1 MRDWLSDSIVN
12 PTDKN
17 MRHPISIPVSPSL
30 HDIIR
35 NDLIMLQDM
44 VANLEVQVTMDA
56 GGAIVLSPSHVTSDG
71 WESRCRDRVNE
82 YIKSNF
88 AEASLDISQMA
99 LPILLPTIM
108 RIQKSERNFSYTPPI
123 QGQGTP
129 LHFFVGHPNAIQ
141 KIKSDL
147 EAINAS
153 ITVIITQLD
162 LDEMNFAY
170 LFQLK
175 QNDILLAYPNVDVQ
189 YNCPRTIT
197 LQGTVQDIDKLKS
210 SLSADY
216 AYNTTMVDLKNQQL
230 FEFLHSDTGQKE
242 LKRFIGKSFH
252 CSAAVYVAK
261 SGGSMCSLY
270 LLSEPK
276 FQQLVKKAA
285 DIIPAELCSRSI
297 PIDALYSHFHSDEND
312 IADYDDLCHQHSDV
326 HIKTTDEEVQIT
338 GFKHAVDN
346 CLLSLKA
353 FINKKCEVTK
363 MVAIELGIWRLF
375 QGPMCTQWSSI
386 SDVKLADAE
395 VNIQPQVSADK
406 CVIQL
411 SGRVDA
417 VECILEK
424 IVTLEKSIVV
434 KLVPLARPDIREY
447 MKGEIVRAAIRGIE
461 ADHKV
466 CIEISED
473 MALSDDVV
481 ECNPKVVGG
490 YREVLVAYTKEL
502 KKVIV
507 CVGDITEFNR
517 ADVLV
522 NAANGELQHVGGV
535 AKAFLERGGP
545 IIQDS
550 STKYCKTNG
559 RLLDGDVWL
568 TTDIGHL
575 PCKALVHAVGPKW
588 NSVAKSDRSL
598 FSAFFKSLKSASA
611 KAYKSIAFPAISTGV
626 YGFPYDICA
635 QCWVEAVVKFI
646 KAEAS
651 SPLSEIYFVANDA
664 AGAAHVVTAMKSQP
678 SDVFTIN
685 SPGSTSSLHTH
696 STSLKRGTTLNVDY
710 LKLHKGNL
718 LDVKVCTSYRC
729 PQKKSTLL
737 NKYES

>member
-1 MRDWLSDSIVN
+1 MIRDWLSDSVVK
-12 PTDKN
+12 PADKN

-30 HDIIR
+30 RDVIR

-44 VANLEVQVTMDA
+44 VADLEVQVTMDA
-56 GGAIVLSPSHVTSDG
+56 GGAIVLSPSHVARDG

-82 YIKSNF
+82 YMKSNF
-88 AEASLDISQMA
+88 AEVSLDISQMA
-99 LPILLPTIM
+99 LSILLPTIM
-108 RIQKSERNFSYTPPI
+108 EMQKSEQSFSYTPPI

-129 LHFFVGHPNAIQ
+129 LHFFVGHPNTIQ

-153 ITVIITQLD
+153 ITVITTQLD
-162 LDEMNFAY
+162 LDEMKFAY

-175 QNDILLAYPNVDVQ
+175 QNDIWLAYPNVDVQ
-189 YNCPRTIT
+189 YNCPRTVT

-216 AYNTTMVDLKNQQL
+216 AYNTTMVDLKDQQL
-230 FEFLHSDTGQKE
+230 FEFLQSDTGQSE
-242 LKRFIGKSFH
+242 LKTFISKSFH
-252 CSAAVYVAK
+252 CPAAVYVAK

-285 DIIPAELCSRSI
+285 ENIPAELCSRSI
-297 PIDALYSHFHSDEND
+297 LVDALYSHFHSGEKD
-312 IADYDDLCHQHSDV
+312 IADYVDLCNQHSDV

-375 QGPMCTQWSSI
+375 QGPMYTQWSSI

-411 SGRVDA
+411 SGRVDV
-417 VECILEK
+417 VEYIHEK
-424 IVTLEKSIVV
+424 IVSLEKSVVV

-447 MKGEIVRAAIRGIE
+447 MKGDTLRAVIRGIE

-481 ECNPKVVGG
+481 ECNPKVGG

-535 AKAFLERGGP
+535 AKAFLQKGGP

-550 STKYCKTNG
+550 STKFCKTHG
-559 RLLDGDVWL
+559 KLFDGDVWL
-568 TTDIGHL
+568 TADIGRL
-575 PCKALVHAVGPKW
+575 PCKALIHAVGPKW
-588 NSVAKSDRSL
+588 SSDNKSHKAL

-611 KAYKSIAFPAISTGV
+611 KAYKSIAFPAISTGM

-635 QCWVEAVVKFI
+635 RCWVEAVVEFI

-664 AGAAHVVTAMKSQP
+664 AGAEHVVMAMKSQP

-685 SPGSTSSLHTH
+685 SPGSTSSPHTH
-696 STSLKRGTTLNVDY
+696 STSLTRGTTLNVDY

-729 PQKKSTLL
+729 PTEIGSSFK
-737 NKYES
+737 